1 MSAAQA
7 IQVGLGGIAL
17 GAAVG
22 VAVLSLLRREPG
34 WWIEFIIRIGFH
46 QDQERPPDR

>member
-1 MSAAQA
+1 VSAGQA
-7 IQVGLGGIAL
+7 VQIGLGGLAL

-34 WWIEFIIRIGFH
+34 WSIEFIIRIGFH
-46 QDQERPPDR
+46 RDQERPPDR